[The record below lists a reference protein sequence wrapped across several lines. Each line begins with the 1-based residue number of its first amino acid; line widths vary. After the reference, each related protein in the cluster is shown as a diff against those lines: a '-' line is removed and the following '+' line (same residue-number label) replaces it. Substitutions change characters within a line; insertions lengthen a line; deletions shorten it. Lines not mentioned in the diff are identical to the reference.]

1 MKTVEIDMAA
11 VMAPYNWQL
20 YVMLALCVLIG
31 VIVGLLIADGRKP
44 SGKALIRP
52 AKAGHTPGPA
62 GPLFTEIGPPDRS
75 PGVQSPPYC
84 DGGRLLEADQP
95 LETIEVDG
103 HTLYVLHRGGNASAG
118 SL

>member
-11 VMAPYNWQL
+11 VMAPYDWQL
-20 YVMLALCVLIG
+20 YAMLALCVLIG
-31 VIVGLLIADGRKP
+31 VIVGLLIADGRNP

-52 AKAGHTPGPA
+52 AKAGH
-62 GPLFTEIGPPDRS
+62 LPPS
-75 PGVQSPPYC
+75 C

-103 HTLYVLHRGGNASAG
+103 HTLYILHRGR
-118 SL
+118 

>member
-1 MKTVEIDMAA
+1 MEINMAEI
-11 VMAPYNWQL
+11 MRPYDWQL

-31 VIVGLLIADGRKP
+31 VIVGMLIADGRKP

-52 AKAGHTPGPA
+52 
-62 GPLFTEIGPPDRS
+62 DRTCCI
-75 PGVQSPPYC
+75 PIPR
-84 DGGRLLEADQP
+84 DGGRFLIADQDQP

-118 SL
+118 RL